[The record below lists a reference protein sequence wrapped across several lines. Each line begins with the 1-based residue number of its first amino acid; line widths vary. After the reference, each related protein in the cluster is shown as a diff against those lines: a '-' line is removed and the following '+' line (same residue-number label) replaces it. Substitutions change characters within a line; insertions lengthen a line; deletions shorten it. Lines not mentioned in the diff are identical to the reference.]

1 MQAFMLFLHI
11 ALAMGIFGWVIMAGR
26 LAFAFKDKPREE
38 ALPALRLANRV
49 ERMLGPATILV
60 PLFGL
65 GMVFSS
71 DKYYEIGQT
80 WVWLSLVLYG
90 IAAALGPG
98 VALKTENALLAKL
111 EAAGPGAT
119 AAQVAPEELKRLQ
132 LLEGILWALLV
143 VILVMMV
150 WRPGAPF
157 NINDLRG

>member
-26 LAFAFKDKPREE
+26 VAFAFKDKPREE

-49 ERMLGPATILV
+49 ERMLGPATIVV
-60 PLFGL
+60 PLIGL
-65 GMVFSS
+65 GIVFSS
-71 DKYYEIGQT
+71 NDVYKVSQA
-80 WVWLSLVLYG
+80 WVWLSLVLYAF
-90 IAAALGPG
+90 AAALGPG
-98 VALKTENALLAKL
+98 LALKTENDLLAKL
-111 EAAGPGAT
+111 EAARPGST
-119 AAQVAPEELKRLQ
+119 PAQVAPDEIKRLQ

-143 VILVMMV
+143 AILIMMV